1 MALIGSVSASALDID
16 NMSTTGSFGNLA
28 VATRISGSNP
38 ASVLRVN
45 KLIVEDRINLAGTE
59 QTAQTAG
66 TSGTEGG
73 TGAAGGTGGL
83 GSQGAQG
90 GTGGIGAQ
98 GAQGGTGSKGST
110 GATGGAGG
118 TGGGGGTGGTGGAGG
133 TGGTGAKGAGGDTGS
148 QGGQGAQGGGG
159 GTGGTGAKGGIGAQG
174 AQGGTGGTGGTGGGG
189 AQGPTGPQGPSGV
202 SPYWTSNATLTWT
215 GTKVLRGSGN
225 YVYTTQIRNS
235 GANGWGLIVKSGGT
249 NVQLQNFSGT
259 AVIQMYSNGNVT
271 PSPMSDRRVKRNI
284 RDFPTHSI
292 EHSGSAISEIMH
304 LDGLAKT
311 FNMQQEDTGSWP
323 AELKATE
330 PDPNFPWNLHTG
342 YIAQEV
348 NAITGSDGVS
358 GSVHVSKFVQ
368 RIQED
373 INDVLKDDA
382 ETFFS
387 FDYDG
392 LASLK
397 AQATID
403 LIKEV
408 EGLKLR
414 VQALEG

>member
-98 GAQGGTGSKGST
+98 GAQGGTGSKGS
-110 GATGGAGG
+110 
-118 TGGGGGTGGTGGAGG
+118 
-133 TGGTGAKGAGGDTGS
+133 TGAKGAGGDTGS

>member
-118 TGGGGGTGGTGGAGG
+118 TGGGGGTGGTGGA
-133 TGGTGAKGAGGDTGS
+133 
-148 QGGQGAQGGGG
+148 G